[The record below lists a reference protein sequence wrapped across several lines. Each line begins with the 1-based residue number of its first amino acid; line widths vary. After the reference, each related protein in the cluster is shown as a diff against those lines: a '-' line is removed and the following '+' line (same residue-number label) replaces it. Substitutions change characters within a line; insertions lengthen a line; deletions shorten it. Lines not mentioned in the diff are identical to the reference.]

1 MPVKCRPAGYDRR
14 VPPAKASPRR
24 SATRNPRG
32 EGERL
37 REHLLAAA
45 LELLDESG
53 DASALTV
60 RAVTKR
66 AGVSPMAMYLHFDDR
81 EALLVAVCDRA
92 FDAFRAAVFEGAAA
106 DGDPASRFRAAG
118 EAYVRFALDHPAE
131 YRTIFQLDLVVERKD
146 ELPEGHGA
154 FDALVGLV
162 QACMDAG
169 QAPARDPFPVS
180 CVIWAAMHGLV
191 TLRCSSPGFPWPP
204 MDDLLEEIATDL
216 LGLAPA
222 G

>member
-1 MPVKCRPAGYDRR
+1 MAKA
-14 VPPAKASPRR
+14 VPPRAS
-24 SATRNPRG
+24 ARNARG
-32 EGERL
+32 KGERL
-37 REHLLAAA
+37 REDLLAAA
-45 LELLDESG
+45 LQLLDETG

-92 FDAFRAAVFEGAAA
+92 SDAFKAAVFEGAAA

-118 EAYVRFALDHPAE
+118 KAYVRFALEHPAE

-154 FDALVGLV
+154 FDALVDLV

-169 QAPARDPFPVS
+169 QAPARDPFPVA
-180 CVIWAAMHGLV
+180 CVVWATMHGLV
-191 TLRCSSPGFPWPP
+191 TLRCASPVFPWPP
-204 MDDLLEEIATDL
+204 MEDLLEEVATDV
-216 LGLAPA
+216 LGLAPLA
-222 G
+222 PAPAD